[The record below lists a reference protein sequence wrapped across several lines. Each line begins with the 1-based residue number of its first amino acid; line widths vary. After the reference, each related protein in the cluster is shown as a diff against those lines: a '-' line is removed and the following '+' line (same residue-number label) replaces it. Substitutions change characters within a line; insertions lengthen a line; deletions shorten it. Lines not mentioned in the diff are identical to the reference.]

1 MAKNTNIERIAH
13 HLRKGGIL
21 KTVRLI
27 IFHTKRKVFAGNGK
41 LPSQR
46 RKVKNEDILLSLC
59 VLQKEIR
66 EIKLKLE
73 QLEREKH

>member
-1 MAKNTNIERIAH
+1 MAKNTNIARIAY
-13 HLRKGGIL
+13 HLRKGGFL

-27 IFHTKRKVFAGNGK
+27 IFHAKRKVSAGNGK

-46 RKVKNEDILLSLC
+46 RKVKNEDILISLC

-66 EIKLKLE
+66 EIKFKLE